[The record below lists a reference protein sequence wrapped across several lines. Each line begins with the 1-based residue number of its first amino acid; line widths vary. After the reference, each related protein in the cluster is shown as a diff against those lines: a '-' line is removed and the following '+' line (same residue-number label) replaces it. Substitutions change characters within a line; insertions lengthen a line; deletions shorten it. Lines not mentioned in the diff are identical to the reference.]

1 MTYLYM
7 ARWLLSTNAKD
18 IGTLYLIYAIFMA
31 LVGTGLSVLIR
42 LELSAPGSQFL
53 AGNHQLF
60 NVIITAHGLI
70 MLLFAVV
77 PRMAGFGNYMVPVL
91 IGAPDMRF
99 PRLNN
104 ISFWI
109 LIPATVLL
117 VGSVFVEQGAGTG
130 WTLYV
135 PLAGIQSHSGGS
147 VDLAIFSL
155 HLSGLSSMLGS
166 INIITTILNMR
177 APGMTLH
184 KMPLFVWAMLF
195 QAIII
200 VMALPVLAGAITM
213 ILTDRNFNTSFFD
226 PAGGGDPVLYE
237 HLFLRQQLSV
247 LPVVISAL
255 YPKSEFNFEA
265 FYKLYKERYPNKSVP
280 SKNFLE
286 WFIGFREGDG
296 SFTLTT
302 RGTSIFVITQS
313 TSDIQVLNKIFE
325 VFGFG
330 NVMKQSATTSR
341 YVVKDIPN
349 LELLILLF
357 NGNLVFPLKQSSF
370 ALFLEAFNKRTKG
383 DIIPFIPK
391 LVIPTLHDYWL
402 AGITDAEGCFTCSL
416 LGNSNAYRFRFL
428 LSQLGLINQPI
439 LAHIANLLLGVVR
452 PHSQPNNFE
461 LTVNGVNNMTK
472 VLEYFDTYS
481 LRTKK
486 AKSYLIW
493 KEVRASLIRGK
504 HLSPDSRRLLK
515 IKAKTIN
522 K

>member
-1 MTYLYM
+1 MP
-7 ARWLLSTNAKD
+7 LS
-18 IGTLYLIYAIFMA
+18 
-31 LVGTGLSVLIR
+31 
-42 LELSAPGSQFL
+42 
-53 AGNHQLF
+53 
-60 NVIITAHGLI
+60 
-70 MLLFAVV
+70 
-77 PRMAGFGNYMVPVL
+77 
-91 IGAPDMRF
+91 
-99 PRLNN
+99 
-104 ISFWI
+104 
-109 LIPATVLL
+109 
-117 VGSVFVEQGAGTG
+117 
-130 WTLYV
+130 
-135 PLAGIQSHSGGS
+135 GIQSHSGGS

-155 HLSGLSSMLGS
+155 HLSGMSSMLGS

-200 VMALPVLAGAITM
+200 IMALPVLRGRITM

-237 HLFLRQQLSV
+237 HLFLRQYFFA

-255 YPKSEFNFEA
+255 YSKSKFNFET
-265 FYKLYKERYPNKSVP
+265 FYRLYKERYPNKPLP
-280 SKNFLE
+280 SKEFLE
-286 WFIGFREGDG
+286 WFIGFSEGDG

-302 RGTSIFVITQS
+302 RGIPAFVVTQS
-313 TSDIQVLNKIFE
+313 TFDVQVLNTIKE
-325 VFGFG
+325 VLGFG
-330 NVMKQSATTSR
+330 SVMKQGPRTSR
-341 YVVKDIPN
+341 YVVKDIAN
-349 LELLILLF
+349 LELLIVLF

-383 DIIPFIPK
+383 VIIPFNPN
-391 LVIPTLHDYWL
+391 LVIPTLNDHWL

-428 LSQLGLINQPI
+428 LSQLGLINQPV
-439 LAHIANLLLGVVR
+439 LVHIGNLLLGVVR
-452 PHSQPNNFE
+452 PHSRPNVFE

-472 VLEYFDTYS
+472 VLEYFDHHE

-493 KEVRASLIRGK
+493 KEVRVSLIKGE
-504 HLSPDSRRLLK
+504 HLSSDSRRLLK

>member
-1 MTYLYM
+1 
-7 ARWLLSTNAKD
+7 
-18 IGTLYLIYAIFMA
+18 
-31 LVGTGLSVLIR
+31 
-42 LELSAPGSQFL
+42 
-53 AGNHQLF
+53 
-60 NVIITAHGLI
+60 
-70 MLLFAVV
+70 
-77 PRMAGFGNYMVPVL
+77 
-91 IGAPDMRF
+91 
-99 PRLNN
+99 
-104 ISFWI
+104 
-109 LIPATVLL
+109 
-117 VGSVFVEQGAGTG
+117 
-130 WTLYV
+130 
-135 PLAGIQSHSGGS
+135 
-147 VDLAIFSL
+147 
-155 HLSGLSSMLGS
+155 MLGS

-200 VMALPVLAGAITM
+200 IMALPVLRGRITM
-213 ILTDRNFNTSFFD
+213 ILTDRNSNTSFFD

-237 HLFLRQQLSV
+237 HLFLRKNLSV

-255 YPKSEFNFEA
+255 YPKSGFNFEP
-265 FYKLYKERYPNKSVP
+265 FYELYKERYPNKPLP
-280 SKNFLE
+280 SKNLLE

-302 RGTSIFVITQS
+302 RGIPIFVISQS
-313 TSDIQVLNKIFE
+313 TLDIQVLNTIKE

-330 NVMKQSATTSR
+330 NVMKQGTTTSR
-341 YVVKDIPN
+341 YVVKDMAN

-370 ALFLEAFNKRTKG
+370 ALFLEAFNKRAKEV
-383 DIIPFIPK
+383 IIPFNPK
-391 LVIPTLHDYWL
+391 LVIPTLHDHWL

-428 LSQLGLINQPI
+428 LRQLGLINQPI
-439 LAHIANLLLGVVR
+439 LVHIRSLLLGVVR
-452 PHSQPNNFE
+452 PHSKLNTFE

-472 VLEYFDTYS
+472 VLEYFDS
-481 LRTKK
+481 HELRTKK
-486 AKSYLIW
+486 AKSYSIW
-493 KEVRASLIRGK
+493 KEVRDSLIKGE

>member
-1 MTYLYM
+1 MT
-7 ARWLLSTNAKD
+7 RWLLSTNAKD

-130 WTLYV
+130 WTLYM
-135 PLAGIQSHSGGS
+135 PLSGIQSHSGGS

-155 HLSGLSSMLGS
+155 HLSGMSSMLGS

-200 VMALPVLAGAITM
+200 IMALPVLAGAITM

-237 HLFLRQQLSV
+237 HLFLRQNLFA

-255 YPKSEFNFEA
+255 YPKSEFNFEP
-265 FYKLYKERYPNKSVP
+265 FYKLYKERYPNNPLP
-280 SKNFLE
+280 SKNLLE
-286 WFIGFREGDG
+286 WFIGFSEGDG
-296 SFTLTT
+296 SFTLSS
-302 RGTSIFVITQS
+302 RGIPAFVVTQS
-313 TSDIQVLNKIFE
+313 NLNIQVLNGIKDL
-325 VFGFG
+325 FGFG
-330 NVMKQSATTSR
+330 SVIKQGATTSR
-341 YVVKDIPN
+341 YVVKNIAD
-349 LELLILLF
+349 LELLMLLF

-383 DIIPFIPK
+383 AIIPYNPK
-391 LVIPTLHDYWL
+391 LVIPTLKDYWL

-439 LAHIANLLLGVVR
+439 LVHIRNLLLGVVR

-472 VLEYFDTYS
+472 VLEYFDS
-481 LRTKK
+481 HELRTKK

-493 KEVRASLIRGK
+493 KEVRASLIKGE

>member
-1 MTYLYM
+1 MLT
-7 ARWLLSTNAKD
+7 RWLLSTNAKD
-18 IGTLYLIYAIFMA
+18 IGTLYIIYAIFMA

-42 LELSAPGSQFL
+42 MELSAPGTQFL

-91 IGAPDMRF
+91 IGAPDMAF

-117 VGSVFVEQGAGTG
+117 LGSLFVEQGAGTG
-130 WTLYV
+130 WTLYM
-135 PLAGIQSHSGGS
+135 PLSGIQSHSGGS
-147 VDLAIFSL
+147 VDLAIFAV
-155 HLSGLSSMLGS
+155 HLSGLSSMLGG
-166 INIITTILNMR
+166 INITVTILNMR

-195 QAIII
+195 QSIII
-200 VMALPVLAGAITM
+200 IMALPVLAGAITM

-237 HLFLRQQLSV
+237 HLFLRQKLSV
-247 LPVVISAL
+247 LPLIVSAL
-255 YPKSEFNFEA
+255 YPKSQFNFDA
-265 FYKLYKERYPNKSVP
+265 FYKLYKERYPNNPLP
-280 SKNFLE
+280 SKDFLE
-286 WFIGFREGDG
+286 WLIGFREGDG
-296 SFTLTT
+296 SFTLSS
-302 RGTSIFVITQS
+302 RNVSVFVITQS
-313 TSDIQVLNKIFE
+313 TSDIQVLNYIKQ
-325 VFGFG
+325 VLGFG
-330 NVMKQSATTSR
+330 RVMKQGSTTSR
-341 YVVKDIPN
+341 YVVKDMAN

-370 ALFLEAFNKRTKG
+370 TLFLEAFNKRTQG
-383 DIIPFIPK
+383 AIIPFIPT
-391 LVIPTLHDYWL
+391 LVLPTLNDYCL

-416 LGNSNAYRFRFL
+416 LGNSNAYQFRFL
-428 LSQLGLINQPI
+428 LRQLGLINQPI
-439 LAHIANLLLGVVR
+439 LVYISTLFGGVVR
-452 PHSQPNNFE
+452 PHSKANNFE
-461 LTVNGVNNMTK
+461 LTVNGVNNMAK
-472 VLEYFDTYS
+472 VLEYFDS
-481 LRTKK
+481 HPLRTKK

-493 KEVRASLIRGK
+493 KEVRTSLIKGE
-504 HLSPDSRRLLK
+504 HLSPESRALLK
-515 IKAKTIN
+515 IKAATIN